1 MTGSLPLDPILTGSG
16 EMAAGTSTS
25 RFLGADQR
33 SDLAAVVA
41 LVVAYAVLERGTRAM
56 AVIGVADLRRF
67 SLVAAAVANR
77 RWLVAAATMSAVAA
91 IALRPGRM
99 LTAWSGL
106 EHGRALRWLA
116 GSLIVV
122 LAWSSALYQY
132 NWVADRTH
140 GFDRALVVA
149 LAVAA
154 IARPA
159 FLVPFVI
166 VVRVVN
172 EQFLFPF
179 GTTAARNVDDLLL
192 MVLLVIAAA
201 HLLFVVTGRNRTAA
215 VVLVISAALA
225 AHFFMPGKGKLSI
238 GWVSAS
244 DLANLPL
251 SSYTAG
257 WLGHTGGRW
266 AEVLAGFYERFRL
279 PVMAGTLLLE
289 VGAIVAVVH
298 PHLTRLWLP
307 GLVAFHVMTF
317 ATTGFWF
324 VPWIALEV
332 GLLAILSM
340 PSLRSWVMENAT
352 PARGL
357 LAVACVA
364 SASFLF
370 HPPGLA
376 WLDAPLSSGYEID
389 AIGVSG
395 AEYHVPA
402 SAFAPLSHHIA
413 FDRLQFGPTV
423 AATGAYGA
431 VTTTAHLEALEQITD
446 VDELKAFE
454 ATLGPPTGI
463 APSRQFLMTFLE
475 YTGRHHSMNWFGLSA
490 PEHFWTSRPE
500 PNYRFQEP
508 LRELAVFRV
517 RAIHHDGEPV
527 RERELVLT
535 LTMDD

>member
-1 MTGSLPLDPILTGSG
+1 MLI
-16 EMAAGTSTS
+16 EWS
-25 RFLGADQR
+25 R
-33 SDLAAVVA
+33 
-41 LVVAYAVLERGTRAM
+41 
-56 AVIGVADLRRF
+56 
-67 SLVAAAVANR
+67 
-77 RWLVAAATMSAVAA
+77 
-91 IALRPGRM
+91 
-99 LTAWSGL
+99 L

-122 LAWSSALYQY
+122 LAWPSALYDY
-132 NWVADRTH
+132 NWLADRTH
-140 GFDRALVVA
+140 GFDRALVVV
-149 LAVAA
+149 LAAAA

-172 EQFLFPF
+172 EQFVFPF

-201 HLLFVVTGRNRTAA
+201 HLLFVVTGRNRTAS
-215 VVLVISAALA
+215 VVLLITAALA
-225 AHFFMPGKGKLSI
+225 AHFFIPGKGKLSI
-238 GWVSAS
+238 GWVSAG

-279 PVMAGTLLLE
+279 PIMAGTLMLE

-298 PHLTRLWLP
+298 PRLTRLWLP
-307 GLVAFHVMTF
+307 GLVVFHVMTF

-332 GLLAILSM
+332 GLFTILSL
-340 PSLRSWVMENAT
+340 PSLRSWVVENAT

-357 LAVACVA
+357 LALACVA
-364 SASFLF
+364 GAPFLF

-376 WLDAPLSSGYEID
+376 WLDAPVSSGYEIEG
-389 AIGVSG
+389 IGMSG
-395 AEYHVPA
+395 AEYHIA
-402 SAFAPLSHHIA
+402 AAAFAPLSHHVA
-413 FDRLQFGPTV
+413 FDRLQLGPTV

-431 VTTTAHLEALEQITD
+431 VTTTAHLAALDQISNA
-446 VDELKAFE
+446 DELKAFE
-454 ATLGPPTGI
+454 ATLSPPTGI
-463 APSRQFLMTFLE
+463 AQSQQFLMTFLE
-475 YTGRHHSMNWFGLSA
+475 HTARRHSTNWFGLA
-490 PEHFWTSRPE
+490 TPEHFWTSRPE
-500 PNYRFQEP
+500 PSYRFQEP

-517 RAIHHDGEPV
+517 RAIHHNGDPV
-527 RERELVLT
+527 RERQLVLT
-535 LTMDD
+535 LTMDDLGRAVVTSDGDGS